1 MAGYENRQDQA
12 QGRAEVTIKFGR
24 GLMSEPF
31 TSKNGKEL
39 VEIKIPNADHSDSRP
54 WESFVVP
61 ANFVHENQ
69 YGKGMWMK
77 LPEDGTTKLSRNV
90 LEGQDASGKNIWR
103 RETREITNKELK
115 ALVETYKT
123 RDRGSVMTDLAEKR
137 AESGSHTPGGRSGKT
152 HDDLPF
158 R

>member
-1 MAGYENRQDQA
+1 MDE
-12 QGRAEVTIKFGR
+12 
-24 GLMSEPF
+24 
-31 TSKNGKEL
+31 
-39 VEIKIPNADHSDSRP
+39 
-54 WESFVVP
+54 
-61 ANFVHENQ
+61 
-69 YGKGMWMK
+69 

-90 LEGQDASGKNIWR
+90 LEGQDASGKNIWG

-137 AESGSHTPGGRSGKT
+137 AESGSHAPRGHAGKT

>member
-1 MAGYENRQDQA
+1 
-12 QGRAEVTIKFGR
+12 
-24 GLMSEPF
+24 
-31 TSKNGKEL
+31 
-39 VEIKIPNADHSDSRP
+39 
-54 WESFVVP
+54 
-61 ANFVHENQ
+61 
-69 YGKGMWMK
+69 MK

-90 LEGQDASGKNIWR
+90 LEGKDASGKNIWG

-115 ALVETYKT
+115 ALVEAYKT

-137 AESGSHTPGGRSGKT
+137 AESGNYTPGGRAGKT

>member
-1 MAGYENRQDQA
+1 M
-12 QGRAEVTIKFGR
+12 
-24 GLMSEPF
+24 
-31 TSKNGKEL
+31 
-39 VEIKIPNADHSDSRP
+39 
-54 WESFVVP
+54 
-61 ANFVHENQ
+61 HENQ

-90 LEGQDASGKNIWR
+90 LEGQDSEGRNIWG
-103 RETREITNKELK
+103 RESREITNKELK

-137 AESGSHTPGGRSGKT
+137 AESGSHIPGGCAGKT

>member
-1 MAGYENRQDQA
+1 MAGYENRQEQA
-12 QGRAEVTIKFGR
+12 QGRAEVTIKFGK
-24 GLMSEPF
+24 GLMGEPF

-54 WESFVVP
+54 WESFIVP

-77 LPEDGTTKLSRNV
+77 LPEDGTTKLFRNV
-90 LEGQDASGKNIWR
+90 LEGQDASGKNIWGK
-103 RETREITNKELK
+103 ETREITNKELK

-123 RDRGSVMTDLAEKR
+123 RDRGYVMTDLAEKR
-137 AESGSHTPGGRSGKT
+137 AESGSRAPGGRAGKT

>member
-1 MAGYENRQDQA
+1 MAGYENRQEQA
-12 QGRAEVTIKFGR
+12 QGRAEVTIKFGK
-24 GLMSEPF
+24 GLMGEPF

-90 LEGQDASGKNIWR
+90 LEGQDTSGKNIWGK
-103 RETREITNKELK
+103 ETREITNKELK

-137 AESGSHTPGGRSGKT
+137 AESSSRAPGGRAGKT